1 MIKADQ
7 ASLQK
12 LSRRLA
18 FASKDAPKAIA
29 QALSDVARAS
39 KTEAK
44 KAAADVY
51 NLPSGR
57 ILQDLS
63 SKRDDDS
70 VTITGARGQRGPLLL
85 TYGAKESGSGLAV
98 TVIKANGKKT
108 IKSGFIENG
117 LTGGPVSFVREGS
130 KRKMTAGRYVGKNRQ
145 PLRALRGPSV
155 ANMLENEKVFEVIGE
170 RFSVR
175 AVTIFSRRLQ
185 RALASG

>member
-12 LSRRLA
+12 LARRLA

-44 KAAADVY
+44 KAADVY

-108 IKSGFIENG
+108 IKSGFIANG
-117 LTGGPVSFVREGS
+117 LTGGPVSFVREGA

-155 ANMLENEKVFEVIGE
+155 ANMLENEKVFQVIGE